1 MLQVHFLVAS
11 SVGNNYPP
19 APEGR
24 APSPPT
30 EDDDQ
35 PPPIPGR
42 HLPDLIQNNHSLS
55 KQEEVSTFKGRQKD
69 IVGSIDIF
77 ILILCNML
85 QYFHYNYVFQWYEK
99 NFLFIGDELIFFN
112 NIHWSDLIPP

>member
-1 MLQVHFLVAS
+1 MLHVHFLISS

-30 EDDDQ
+30 EEVEQ

-42 HLPDLIQNNHSLS
+42 HLLDLIQNNRSLS
-55 KQEEVSTFKGRQKD
+55 EQEEVSTYKGRAK
-69 IVGSIDIF
+69 GH
-77 ILILCNML
+77 C
-85 QYFHYNYVFQWYEK
+85 
-99 NFLFIGDELIFFN
+99 
-112 NIHWSDLIPP
+112 

>member
-1 MLQVHFLVAS
+1 MLHVNFLVSS

-30 EDDDQ
+30 AEDDDQ

-55 KQEEVSTFKGRQKD
+55 NQEEVSTIEGRQKNKRS
-69 IVGSIDIF
+69 VVLSFFLLVLCYYIF
-77 ILILCNML
+77 SHFTVCNSM
-85 QYFHYNYVFQWYEK
+85 V
-99 NFLFIGDELIFFN
+99 
-112 NIHWSDLIPP
+112 

>member
-1 MLQVHFLVAS
+1 MYIFSS

-35 PPPIPGR
+35 PPPIPGC

-55 KQEEVSTFKGRQKD
+55 NQEEVSTYKGRGKRK
-69 IVGSIDIF
+69 
-77 ILILCNML
+77 
-85 QYFHYNYVFQWYEK
+85 YVH
-99 NFLFIGDELIFFN
+99 FFTCTV
-112 NIHWSDLIPP
+112 

>member
-1 MLQVHFLVAS
+1 MQHVHFLVS
-11 SVGNNYPP
+11 FSVGNNYPP

-42 HLPDLIQNNHSLS
+42 HLSDLIQNNYSLS
-55 KQEEVSTFKGRQKD
+55 EQEEVSTFKGRQKD
-69 IVGSIDIF
+69 IVGYYGDF
-77 ILILCNML
+77 LLVLCNQL
-85 QYFHYNYVFQWYEK
+85 LYFLLFHYNMYSNGMKISCLLEM
-99 NFLFIGDELIFFN
+99 N
-112 NIHWSDLIPP
+112 